1 MPIVARTA
9 IIQQIFFY
17 LRVLGLFI
25 LSSLNILLLLLNQS
39 FCEICGCY
47 HSCCLLN
54 IILFHFQTSITVGLK
69 AGIKDRVIN
78 FHSEI
83 YENSVLEKLEK
94 NGGKKGLQ
102 IYKITFVYS
111 IPTRRQV
118 REVLIRKSN
127 RIYINSINKDDGNHK
142 NHTKYSE

>member
-1 MPIVARTA
+1 MLISNVQDQKISKCSGGKKCLSSQEPPYSNKF
-9 IIQQIFFY
+9 FFY

-94 NGGKKGLQ
+94 NGGKKGL
-102 IYKITFVYS
+102 
-111 IPTRRQV
+111 
-118 REVLIRKSN
+118 
-127 RIYINSINKDDGNHK
+127 
-142 NHTKYSE
+142 